1 MKNQPRNQKRKMML
15 KSKEILQLISILLI
29 ELLLEILSFVVVPV
43 ALLFCKKDDEHLP
56 KIFRYF
62 EDASD
67 LYGGENSAI
76 NGDSGWRKE
85 HYPNGKNRTYFVRL
99 LWLYRN
105 RIGYFSSRIN
115 GVKVS
120 EIDPSSIRVQ
130 GNIKVTS
137 NGGAISDFCKV
148 TLKLKDRRS
157 RFGFYKTI
165 RYKGFLSGF
174 YCRIYIGWKLLDVA
188 EMNEHNKDTF
198 MQPDDKEYL
207 KSVWTINPFKKV
219 KQ

>member
-1 MKNQPRNQKRKMML
+1 ML
-15 KSKEILQLISILLI
+15 KFRELLQLFCIVVI
-29 ELLLEILSFVVVPV
+29 ELPLEMLGYIVVPI
-43 ALLFCKKDDEHLP
+43 ALLFCDKQSERLP
-56 KIFRYF
+56 KWARYF

-67 LYGGENSAI
+67 LYDGENSAI

-85 HYPNGKNRTYFVRL
+85 HYPNGKNRTYFARL

-105 RIGYFSSRIN
+105 RIGYFSSRVN

-120 EIDPSSIRVQ
+120 EIDTSSVRVQ

-137 NGGAISDFCKV
+137 NGGVISDFCKV
-148 TLKLKDRRS
+148 TLKLKDGRT
-157 RFGFYKTI
+157 RFGLFKTI

-174 YCRIYIGWKLLDVA
+174 YCRIYVGWKLLDVA
-188 EMNEHNKDTF
+188 EMNEYNKDTF

-207 KSVWTINPFKKV
+207 KSVWVINPFKKV
-219 KQ
+219 KH

>member
-1 MKNQPRNQKRKMML
+1 ML
-15 KSKEILQLISILLI
+15 KFREFLQLFCIIVV
-29 ELLLEILSFVVVPV
+29 ELPLEILGYIIVPI
-43 ALLFCKKDDEHLP
+43 ALLFCNKQSEHLP
-56 KIFRYF
+56 KWARYF

-67 LYGGENSAI
+67 YYDGENSAI

-85 HYPNGKNRTYFVRL
+85 HYQNGKNRTYFARL
-99 LWLYRN
+99 RWLYRN

-120 EIDPSSIRVQ
+120 EIEPSSVITQ
-130 GNIKVTS
+130 GNPKVTS

-148 TLKLKDRRS
+148 TLKLKDGRS
-157 RFGFYKTI
+157 RFGLFKTI

-188 EMNEHNKDTF
+188 EMNEYNKATF
-198 MQPDDKEYL
+198 MQSDDKAFL
-207 KSVWTINPFKKV
+207 KSVWAINPFKRMRNER
-219 KQ
+219 

>member
-1 MKNQPRNQKRKMML
+1 ML
-15 KSKEILQLISILLI
+15 KFKEFLQLFCIVIV
-29 ELLLEILSFVVVPV
+29 ELPLEIAGYIVVPI
-43 ALLFCKKDDEHLP
+43 ALAFCNKQSEHLP
-56 KIFRYF
+56 KWARFF

-67 LYGGENSAI
+67 LYDGINSAI

-85 HYPNGKNRTYFVRL
+85 HYPNGKNRTYFARL
-99 LWLYRN
+99 RWLYRN

-120 EIDPSSIRVQ
+120 EIEPSSVRTQ

-137 NGGAISDFCKV
+137 NGGAVSDFCKV
-148 TLKLKDRRS
+148 TLRLKGGRS
-157 RFGFYKTI
+157 RFGLYKTI

-174 YCRIYIGWKLLDVA
+174 YCRIYVGWKLMDICK
-188 EMNEHNKDTF
+188 MNEENKDTF

-207 KSVWTINPFKKV
+207 KSVWAISPFKRV

>member
-1 MKNQPRNQKRKMML
+1 ML
-15 KSKEILQLISILLI
+15 KFRELLQLLCIIAVELPLELISWLI
-29 ELLLEILSFVVVPV
+29 VPI
-43 ALLFCKKDDEHLP
+43 ALLFCDKQSEHLP
-56 KIFRYF
+56 KWAKWF

-85 HYPNGKNRTYFVRL
+85 HYPSGKNRTYFARL
-99 LWLYRN
+99 RWLYRN
-105 RIGYFSSRIN
+105 RIGYFSSRVN

-137 NGGAISDFCKV
+137 NGGVVRDFCKV
-148 TLKLKDRRS
+148 TLKLKNGRS
-157 RFGFYKTI
+157 RFGLYKTI

-188 EMNEHNKDTF
+188 EMNEYNKDAF
-198 MQPDDKEYL
+198 MQPDDKAFL
-207 KSVWTINPFKKV
+207 KSVWAINPLKRGAK
-219 KQ
+219 

>member
-1 MKNQPRNQKRKMML
+1 ML
-15 KSKEILQLISILLI
+15 KFKEFLQLFAIIVI
-29 ELLLEILSFVVVPV
+29 ELPLELVSWLVVPI
-43 ALLFCKKDDEHLP
+43 ALLFCDEKSEHLP
-56 KIFRYF
+56 KWARYF
-62 EDASD
+62 EDAND
-67 LYGGENSAI
+67 NYDGKNSAI

-85 HYPNGKNRTYFVRL
+85 HYPNGKNRTYFARL
-99 LWLYRN
+99 RWLYRN

-120 EIDPSSIRVQ
+120 EIDPSSVRTQ
-130 GNIKVTS
+130 GNIKVAS
-137 NGGAISDFCKV
+137 NGGVISDFCKV
-148 TLKLKDRRS
+148 TLKLKDGRS
-157 RFGFYKTI
+157 RFGLYKTI

-188 EMNEHNKDTF
+188 EMNKYNKDTF

-207 KSVWTINPFKKV
+207 KSVWVINPFKKV

>member
-1 MKNQPRNQKRKMML
+1 ML
-15 KSKEILQLISILLI
+15 KFRELLQLFAIIII
-29 ELLLEILSFVVVPV
+29 ELPFELISWLIVPI

-56 KIFRYF
+56 KIFRWF

-67 LYGGENSAI
+67 YYDGENSAI

-85 HYPNGKNRTYFVRL
+85 HYPNGKNRTYFARL

-120 EIDPSSIRVQ
+120 EIEPSSVRVQ

-137 NGGAISDFCKV
+137 NGGVISDFCKV
-148 TLKLKDRRS
+148 TLKLKDGRS
-157 RFGFYKTI
+157 RFGLYKTI

-174 YCRIYIGWKLLDVA
+174 YCRIYVGWKLLDVA
-188 EMNEHNKDTF
+188 EMNEYNKAAF
-198 MQPDDKEYL
+198 MQQM
-207 KSVWTINPFKKV
+207 TRHF
-219 KQ
+219 

>member
-1 MKNQPRNQKRKMML
+1 ML
-15 KSKEILQLISILLI
+15 KFRELLQLFAIIII
-29 ELLLEILSFVVVPV
+29 ELPLEMLGYIIVPI
-43 ALLFCKKDDEHLP
+43 ALLFCNKQSEHLP
-56 KIFRYF
+56 KWARYF

-85 HYPNGKNRTYFVRL
+85 HYPNGKNRTYFARL

-120 EIDPSSIRVQ
+120 EIEPSSVITQ
-130 GNIKVTS
+130 GNPKITN
-137 NGGAISDFCKV
+137 NGGLVSDFCKV
-148 TLKLKDRRS
+148 TLKLKDGRS
-157 RFGFYKTI
+157 RFGLYKTI

-174 YCRIYIGWKLLDVA
+174 YCRLYIGWKLLDVA
-188 EMNEHNKDTF
+188 EMNEYNKATF
-198 MQPDDKEYL
+198 MQPDDKAFL
-207 KSVWTINPFKKV
+207 KSVWTISPFKMVRSNNAKS
-219 KQ
+219 

>member
-1 MKNQPRNQKRKMML
+1 ML
-15 KSKEILQLISILLI
+15 KFKELLQLFCIVII
-29 ELLLEILSFVVVPV
+29 ELPLELISWVVVPI
-43 ALLFCKKDDEHLP
+43 ALLFCNKQSERLP
-56 KIFRYF
+56 KWARYF

-85 HYPNGKNRTYFVRL
+85 HYPNGKNKTYLARL
-99 LWLYRN
+99 KWLYRN

-120 EIDPSSIRVQ
+120 EIEPSSVRVQ

-137 NGGAISDFCKV
+137 NGGVISDFCKV
-148 TLKLKDRRS
+148 TLKLKDGRS
-157 RFGFYKTI
+157 RFGLYKTI

-174 YCRIYIGWKLLDVA
+174 YCRIYVGWKLLDVA
-188 EMNEHNKDTF
+188 EMNEYNKATF
-198 MQPDDKEYL
+198 MQPDDKAFL
-207 KSVWTINPFKKV
+207 KSVWAVNPLKRV
-219 KQ
+219 RNER

>member
-1 MKNQPRNQKRKMML
+1 ML
-15 KSKEILQLISILLI
+15 KFKELLQLFGIIAI
-29 ELLLEILSFVVVPV
+29 ELPLELVSWLIVPI
-43 ALLFCKKDDEHLP
+43 ALAFCNKQSERLP
-56 KIFRYF
+56 KWARYF

-85 HYPNGKNRTYFVRL
+85 HYPNGKNRTYFARL
-99 LWLYRN
+99 RWLYRN

-115 GVKVS
+115 GVKVG
-120 EIDPSSIRVQ
+120 EIEPSSVITQ
-130 GNIKVTS
+130 GNPRVTS
-137 NGGAISDFCKV
+137 NGGVISDFCKV
-148 TLKLKDRRS
+148 TCKLKDGRT
-157 RFGFYKTI
+157 RFGLFKTI

-188 EMNEHNKDTF
+188 EMNEYNKATF

-207 KSVWTINPFKKV
+207 KSVWAINPFKRV
-219 KQ
+219 QNER

>member
-1 MKNQPRNQKRKMML
+1 ML
-15 KSKEILQLISILLI
+15 KFKEFLQLLAIII
-29 ELLLEILSFVVVPV
+29 VELPLELASWVVVPI
-43 ALLFCKKDDEHLP
+43 ALLFCNKQSERLP
-56 KIFRYF
+56 KWARYF

-67 LYGGENSAI
+67 LYDGENSAI

-85 HYPNGKNRTYFVRL
+85 HFKEPKNRTYFARL

-120 EIDPSSIRVQ
+120 EIDPSSVRVQ

-137 NGGAISDFCKV
+137 NGGVISDFCKV
-148 TLKLKDRRS
+148 TCKLKSGRT
-157 RFGFYKTI
+157 RFGLFKTI

-174 YCRIYIGWKLLDVA
+174 YCRIYVGWKLLDVA
-188 EMNEHNKDTF
+188 EMNEYNKDTF

-207 KSVWTINPFKKV
+207 KSVWAISPFKRVRGSNNAKS
-219 KQ
+219 

>member
-1 MKNQPRNQKRKMML
+1 ML
-15 KSKEILQLISILLI
+15 KFRELLQLFAIIII
-29 ELLLEILSFVVVPV
+29 ELPFELISWLIVPI

-56 KIFRYF
+56 KIFRWF

-67 LYGGENSAI
+67 YYDGENSAI

-85 HYPNGKNRTYFVRL
+85 HYPNGKNRTYFARL

-120 EIDPSSIRVQ
+120 EIEPSSVRVQ

-137 NGGAISDFCKV
+137 NGGVISDFCKV
-148 TLKLKDRRS
+148 TLKLKDGRS
-157 RFGFYKTI
+157 RFGLYKTI

-174 YCRIYIGWKLLDVA
+174 YCRIYVGWKLLDVA
-188 EMNEHNKDTF
+188 EMNEYNKAAF
-198 MQPDDKEYL
+198 MQPDDKAFL
-207 KSVWTINPFKKV
+207 KSVWAINPFKRV
-219 KQ
+219 KGSNRC

>member
-1 MKNQPRNQKRKMML
+1 ML
-15 KSKEILQLISILLI
+15 KFREFLQLFGIIAI
-29 ELLLEILSFVVVPV
+29 ELPLELVSWLIAPI

-56 KIFRYF
+56 KIFRWF

-67 LYGGENSAI
+67 YYDGENSAI

-85 HYPNGKNRTYFVRL
+85 HYPNGKNRTYFARL

-105 RIGYFSSRIN
+105 RIGYFSSRVN

-120 EIDPSSIRVQ
+120 EIDPSSVRVQ

-137 NGGAISDFCKV
+137 NGGAVSDFCKV
-148 TLKLKDRRS
+148 TLKLKDGRT
-157 RFGFYKTI
+157 RFGLYKTI

-174 YCRIYIGWKLLDVA
+174 YCRIYVGWKLMDVS
-188 EMNEHNKDTF
+188 EMNEYNKATF
-198 MQPDDKEYL
+198 MRPDDKAFL
-207 KSVWTINPFKKV
+207 KSVWAINPFKRV
-219 KQ
+219 QNER